1 MMKKCESQ
9 EEGERQYLT
18 IYIGEGSKSLK
29 EIIQLWEECHDWF
42 KIAFSTTSSGLTETY
57 TQVMRRVVA

>member
-29 EIIQLWEECHDWF
+29 EIMLKYNFEKSAMTDL
-42 KIAFSTTSSGLTETY
+42 K
-57 TQVMRRVVA
+57 